1 MRCPIR
7 CAFTALLDLVH
18 GLKASDLSGGN
29 SQFVQFLPNWARRAG
44 LSLGLLVGDTAMSAP
59 ENLKV
64 SCLPAA
70 FIICADGWNGLVEVQ
85 QPCFGWFW
93 WEVSTVKPL

>member
-1 MRCPIR
+1 
-7 CAFTALLDLVH
+7 
-18 GLKASDLSGGN
+18 
-29 SQFVQFLPNWARRAG
+29 
-44 LSLGLLVGDTAMSAP
+44 MSAP

-70 FIICADGWNGLVEVQ
+70 FVICAGGWNGLVEVQ

-93 WEVSTVKPL
+93 WEVSTVKVL